1 MNQIANIK
9 LIILMIAVSFIFQSC
24 ATTKVTN
31 YWKNDQASI
40 EEFKQQK
47 IFVIAR
53 TNSNLTRATLEQE
66 IVMQLAKDG
75 IEGLPSYQKFPE
87 LDPKA
92 EMSDQRIAEIRGI
105 LENDGFGGVIMVSVK
120 DKRETTTTTQN
131 GGYMGG
137 GFNSYYPGRYGGFYN
152 YYRQPYYY
160 GSYYS
165 SFPSYVPNSSTTS
178 TSTTYVLETVA
189 YNMKASEDQKLV
201 FVVFSD
207 IKDPRRVDK
216 AAQSYVATIVEKLKN
231 N

>member
-1 MNQIANIK
+1 MNQSTKIRLSIMLLIAS
-9 LIILMIAVSFIFQSC
+9 LVFQSC

-31 YWKNDQASI
+31 YWKNDQASM
-40 EEFKQQK
+40 EDFKQQK

-75 IEGLPSYQKFPE
+75 IEGLASYQKFPQLNPE
-87 LDPKA
+87 E
-92 EMSDQRIAEIRGI
+92 EMTKERTAQIKEI

-120 DKRETTTTTQN
+120 DKKETTTTTQN
-131 GGYMGG
+131 GGYMGAG
-137 GFNSYYPGRYGGFYN
+137 YNAYYPGRYGGFYN

-165 SFPSYVPNSSTTS
+165 SFPSYVPGTSTTS

-189 YNMKASEDQKLV
+189 YNMTAPDDQKLV

-207 IKDPRRVDK
+207 IKDPNNVDK
-216 AAQSYVATIVEKLKN
+216 AAQSYVDTIVQKLSQN
-231 N
+231 

>member
-1 MNQIANIK
+1 MNPTR
-9 LIILMIAVSFIFQSC
+9 IIRITVMVAVASIFLQNC

-31 YWKNDQASI
+31 YWKNDQASM
-40 EEFKQQK
+40 EQFRQQK

-75 IEGLPSYQKFPE
+75 IDALPSYQKFPE
-87 LDPKA
+87 LNPET
-92 EMSDQRIAEIRGI
+92 EMSDERIAQIKEII
-105 LENDGFGGVIMVSVK
+105 ENDGFGGVIMVSVK
-120 DKRETTTTTQN
+120 DKKETTTTTQN

-137 GFNSYYPGRYGGFYN
+137 GYNGYYGRYGGFYN
-152 YYRQPYYY
+152 YYRQPYIY

-165 SFPSYVPNSSTTS
+165 SFPSYIPNSTTTS

-189 YNMKASEDQKLV
+189 YNMTAPDDQKLV

-207 IKDPRRVDK
+207 IKDPTNVDK
-216 AAQSYVATIVEKLKN
+216 AARSYVATIVEKFEKN
-231 N
+231 